1 MFVHGKLAE
10 ALKLIEL
17 AKQGVRPVS
26 NYYAAYKLLGG
37 K

>member
-1 MFVHGKLAE
+1 MFIHGKLAA
-10 ALKLIEL
+10 ALKRIEL
-17 AKQGVRPVS
+17 AKQGIRPVT